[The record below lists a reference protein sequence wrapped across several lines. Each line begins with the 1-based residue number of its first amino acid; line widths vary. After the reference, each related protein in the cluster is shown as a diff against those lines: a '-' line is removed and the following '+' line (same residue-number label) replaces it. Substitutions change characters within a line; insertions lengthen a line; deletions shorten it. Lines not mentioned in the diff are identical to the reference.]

1 MSLSDL
7 NAYALG
13 TTVSVPDEVLV
24 GNPYQRGLA
33 HGRSHGD
40 LIRKCIRR
48 YGTHAKANASEVSS
62 LVKNIANNVERKYPD
77 AMAELA
83 GIAAGTGLPEET
95 ICTLNF
101 VEEIWAQTGGWPERI
116 GCSNF
121 TELLPEFGPVLAHT
135 SDVANGDGPLLVLT
149 ESVQDEDSSYLWLRY
164 AGTLWCAG
172 GLNSAGLAV
181 AGSSILGSEVNQ
193 DGIPAFLYGTLIMSK
208 ASSTAEAL
216 SLARGYKPFTGGSN
230 TIVLDDSWSGA
241 VVELIG
247 GRTARVVNRSIDG
260 QRLICANHPLDGS
273 TDGIENDEEW
283 LSNSEG
289 RFDFMSAYR
298 MKNPTSLNGVFS
310 MLKTH
315 SPGIV
320 PEDSGVS
327 VGRGL
332 CQHGDKDLHTEA
344 SVVLV
349 PQQRHLWFTRGRTC
363 QQTFSVTQL
372 SPRRSP
378 RP

>member
-13 TTVSVPDEVLV
+13 SVPDEVLV
-24 GNPYQRGLA
+24 GDPYQRGLA
-33 HGRSHGD
+33 HGRSYGD
-40 LIRKCIRR
+40 LIRKCVRR
-48 YGTHAKANASEVSS
+48 YGRHPKANAREISS
-62 LVKNIANNVERKYPD
+62 LVIDIANNVERKYPD
-77 AMAELA
+77 AMAELG
-83 GIAAGTGLPEET
+83 GIAVGAGMPEET
-95 ICTLNF
+95 ICALNF

-121 TELLPEFGPVLAHT
+121 TELLPELGPVLAHT
-135 SDVANGDGPLLVLT
+135 SDVADGDAPLFVLT
-149 ESVQDEDSSYLWLRY
+149 ETVQDKDSSYLWLRY

-181 AGSSILGSEVNQ
+181 AGSSVLGCEVNQ
-193 DGIPAFLYGTLIMSK
+193 DGIPAFLYGTLLMSE
-208 ASSTAEAL
+208 ARNTLEAL

-230 TIVLDDSWSGA
+230 TVVLDESCSGA

-247 GRTARVVNRSIDG
+247 GRTTRVVSRSVDG
-260 QRLICANHPLDGS
+260 QRLACANHPVDGS
-273 TDGIENDEEW
+273 TEGIENDAEW

-289 RFDFMSAYR
+289 RLDFMRLSR
-298 MKNPTSLNGVFS
+298 VKSPLSLHGVFS

-349 PQQRHLWFTRGRTC
+349 PQQRRLWLTRGRTC

-372 SPRRSP
+372 SPRSSSRH
-378 RP
+378 